1 MVPFSAHTI
10 RDAVDIHAMLSRTT
24 LISAIPLVSYRGW
37 ISGAFV
43 SAEAIKIP
51 GNKWADNRLGDN
63 ERRPLSLLGSVHGK
77 LSNNAARRLAG
88 WNAPTGFWL
97 RPPSH
102 RPIAVRA

>member
-24 LISAIPLVSYRGW
+24 LSAISLVSYRGW

-63 ERRPLSLLGSVHGK
+63 EPRPLSLLGSVHGK

-88 WNAPTGFWL
+88 
-97 RPPSH
+97 
-102 RPIAVRA
+102 